1 MYLIGKITTTHGIRG
16 EVKVMNL
23 SDYDRFKTNDIV
35 YINNISMVVERSR
48 SHKGHYIVKLK
59 TVDTMNDALLLKDLD
74 VFSNERVNDDS
85 YHYEDI
91 VGLDVKLTD
100 GSVIGKVIAI
110 RDVPQG
116 SILEVQTDKKIV
128 LIPFV
133 DAFVKSIEDDHM
145 MIEPI
150 EGLLWK

>member
-74 VFSNERVNDDS
+74 VFSSERVNDDS

-133 DAFVKSIEDDHM
+133 DAFIKSIDDEHM

-150 EGLLWK
+150 EGLL

>member
-74 VFSNERVNDDS
+74 VFSSERVNDDS

-133 DAFVKSIEDDHM
+133 DAFVKSIDDDHM

-150 EGLLWK
+150 EGLL

>member
-74 VFSNERVNDDS
+74 VFSSERLNDDS

-133 DAFVKSIEDDHM
+133 DAFVKSIDDDHM

-150 EGLLWK
+150 EGLL

>member
-23 SDYDRFKTNDIV
+23 SDYDRFKTHDIV

-48 SHKGHYIVKLK
+48 LHKGHYIVKLK
-59 TVDTMNDALLLKDLD
+59 TIDTMNDALLLKDLD
-74 VFSNERVNDDS
+74 VYSSERVNDDS

-91 VGLDVKLTD
+91 IGLDVKLSDNTI
-100 GSVIGKVIAI
+100 IGKVISI
-110 RDVPQG
+110 REVPQG
-116 SILEVQTDKKIV
+116 SILEVQTDKKTV

-133 DAFVKSIEDDHM
+133 DAFVKAIEDEYII
-145 MIEPI
+145 IEPI
-150 EGLLWK
+150 EGLL

>member
-16 EVKVMNL
+16 EVKIMNL
-23 SDYDRFKTNDIV
+23 SDYDRFKIHDII

-59 TVDTMNDALLLKDLD
+59 TIDTMNDALLLKDFD
-74 VFSNERVNDDS
+74 VYSMERVNDDS

-91 VGLDVKLTD
+91 IGLDVKLSDDTI
-100 GSVIGKVIAI
+100 IGKVVSI
-110 RDVPQG
+110 RELPQG

-133 DAFVKSIEDDHM
+133 DAFVKAIEDEYM
-145 MIEPI
+145 IIEPI
-150 EGLLWK
+150 EGLL

>member
-74 VFSNERVNDDS
+74 VFSSERVNDDS

-150 EGLLWK
+150 EGLL

>member
-74 VFSNERVNDDS
+74 VFSSERVNDDS

-110 RDVPQG
+110 REVPQG

-133 DAFVKSIEDDHM
+133 DAFVKSIDDDHM

-150 EGLLWK
+150 EGLL

>member
-16 EVKVMNL
+16 EVKIMNL
-23 SDYDRFKTNDIV
+23 SDYDRFKKHDVV
-35 YINNISMVVERSR
+35 YINNVSMVVEGSR
-48 SHKGHYIVKLK
+48 PHKGHYIVKLK
-59 TVDTMNDALLLKDLD
+59 TVDSMNDALLLKDLD
-74 VFSNERVNDDS
+74 VFSSDRVHDDG

-91 VGLDVKLTD
+91 IGLDVKLANETT
-100 GSVIGKVIAI
+100 IGKVVAI
-110 RDVPQG
+110 REVPQG

-133 DAFVKSIEDDHM
+133 GAFVKSIKDNYII
-145 MIEPI
+145 IEPI

>member
-150 EGLLWK
+150 EGLL

>member
-133 DAFVKSIEDDHM
+133 DAFVKSIDDDHM

-150 EGLLWK
+150 EGLL